1 MCLAVPGKII
11 SLDGDIGKVDFG
23 SGVVREVNLAMLEV
37 SVGEYVIVHAGF
49 AIQKLDEK
57 EAMETLKTRREFLD
71 AANRVTSEQS
81 KEE

>member
-1 MCLAVPGKII
+1 MCLAGPGKII
-11 SLDGDIGKVDFG
+11 SLDGDNGKVDFG

-57 EAMETLKTRREFLD
+57 EAMETLKTMREFLD
-71 AANRVTSEQS
+71 AANRSASEQP
-81 KEE
+81 EGE